1 MVILLPRCAWRVVV
15 LSMHFI
21 LENNLS
27 SASCGCCM
35 QLAFKHRDAKVFML
49 TKFFLL
55 DSVTNNNIKK
65 STMCLNKHSLFL
77 LCITS
82 TGVGHINTSSVQ
94 ILFCRHEARARLEV
108 SRASIINENKWL
120 GCCVLIDVEL
130 LDV

>member
-1 MVILLPRCAWRVVV
+1 MVILLLRYAGRVLV

-35 QLAFKHRDAKVFML
+35 QLAFKHRDAKEFML

-65 STMCLNKHSLFL
+65 STMCLNKHCLFL
-77 LCITS
+77 FHISS
-82 TGVGHINTSSVQ
+82 TNVGHINTSSVQ
-94 ILFCRHEARARLEV
+94 ILFLQT
-108 SRASIINENKWL
+108 
-120 GCCVLIDVEL
+120 
-130 LDV
+130 

>member
-1 MVILLPRCAWRVVV
+1 MVILLPRCAWRVVL

-35 QLAFKHRDAKVFML
+35 QLAFKYRDAKEFML

-65 STMCLNKHSLFL
+65 STMCLNKHCLFL
-77 LCITS
+77 FRISS
-82 TGVGHINTSSVQ
+82 TGVGHINMSSVQ
-94 ILFCRHEARARLEV
+94 ILFCRHEARA
-108 SRASIINENKWL
+108 
-120 GCCVLIDVEL
+120 
-130 LDV
+130 